1 MLRPRE
7 RRIPQMPNHTPV
19 FVEQRVLPYAL
30 GHAGEGPKRISAE
43 LRRAKWG
50 GIEISPT
57 AGERQLR
64 MRARSTTGSVAGA
77 ASYNVGLAAHSLRT
91 AYPSY
96 VLPKA
101 PGPVRLTLPPTGHGI
116 WLSRPSSCPYNSDRA
131 HTGRLTRGRTPRTG
145 HRQGEDVAE
154 EEVMRRHIS
163 GSVHSRWP
171 SARIFVAAM
180 GSSHDRRQSYSVT
193 S

>member
-1 MLRPRE
+1 VRRGGLEMLRPRE

-77 ASYNVGLAAHSLRT
+77 ASYNVGLAAHSSAPEIT
-91 AYPSY
+91 AVSPRRRGPS
-96 VLPKA
+96 L
-101 PGPVRLTLPPTGHGI
+101 
-116 WLSRPSSCPYNSDRA
+116 C
-131 HTGRLTRGRTPRTG
+131 
-145 HRQGEDVAE
+145 
-154 EEVMRRHIS
+154 
-163 GSVHSRWP
+163 
-171 SARIFVAAM
+171 
-180 GSSHDRRQSYSVT
+180 
-193 S
+193 